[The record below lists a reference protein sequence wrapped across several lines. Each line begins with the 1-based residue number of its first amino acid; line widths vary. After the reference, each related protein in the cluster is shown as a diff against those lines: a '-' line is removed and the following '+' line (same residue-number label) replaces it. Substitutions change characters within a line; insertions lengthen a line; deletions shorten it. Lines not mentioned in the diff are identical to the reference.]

1 MRVIHRVHN
10 AARRIRSRIE
20 ESNDGFTLI
29 ELIVVIAILGIL
41 IAIAVPTIRG
51 FLENSKEQAYD
62 ADQRVIQLAVDAYYF
77 SPRNERYNNE
87 RQFPI
92 EGKHQDSPIQDD
104 RVWQETNARLYL
116 DKCDSDAANSPIE
129 FDDDERY
136 DEQGPPEHPTRGTKG
151 GTPIWKEGTGV
162 FNDDVRND
170 PSQDKGLLYCP
181 PRDDADDDFRGG
193 ADRFDHWEAVVVTT
207 QGEACNPVAT
217 GGCIVI
223 SSRDYIIDFCELVWG
238 GFIEDIPK
246 SASADH
252 DHQCDGVGSTDSD
265 ETPSPDAERGSYTW
279 FVNDAGKV
287 QSLYYFLPTDDRTGY
302 RDVYP

>member
-10 AARRIRSRIE
+10 AARRIRSRIG

-77 SPRNERYNNE
+77 SPSNVRFNNDRQYPIMGKRY
-87 RQFPI
+87 
-92 EGKHQDSPIQDD
+92 QDPM
-104 RVWQETNARLYL
+104 
-116 DKCDSDAANSPIE
+116 P
-129 FDDDERY
+129 DERGFTETFARRQL
-136 DEQGPPEHPTRGTKG
+136 EQCEGTGDDPQIKFEYEDRYLQDPPPPHPVLGTRGG
-151 GTPIWKEGTGV
+151 MPIWKEGRGSN
-162 FNDDVRND
+162 FDNDRND
-170 PSQDKGLLYCP
+170 PSRDQGLLYCP
-181 PRDDADDDFRGG
+181 PGDDADDDVRRG

-207 QGEACNPVAT
+207 QGQACNPVST
-217 GGCIVI
+217 PGCIVFN
-223 SSRDYIIDFCELVWG
+223 SRDYIIDFCELVWG

-287 QSLYYFLPTDDRTGY
+287 QSLYYFLPMERNRGY
-302 RDVYP
+302 WGVYP

>member
-77 SPRNERYNNE
+77 SPSNVRFNNDRQYPIMGKRYQAPVPDERGFIE
-87 RQFPI
+87 TFARRQLEKCVGTGDDPRITF
-92 EGKHQDSPIQDD
+92 EYEDRYIQD
-104 RVWQETNARLYL
+104 
-116 DKCDSDAANSPIE
+116 
-129 FDDDERY
+129 
-136 DEQGPPEHPTRGTKG
+136 PPPPHPVLGTSG
-151 GTPIWKEGTGV
+151 GMPIWKEGRGSN
-162 FNDDVRND
+162 FDRVRND
-170 PSQDKGLLYCP
+170 PTGDWRYLYCP
-181 PRDDADDDFRGG
+181 SDSDSDRDTSGELA
-193 ADRFDHWEAVVVTT
+193 DHWVAAVVTPN
-207 QGEACNPVAT
+207 GEECNPTTT
-217 GGCIVI
+217 GGCIVFN
-223 SSRDYIIDFCELVWG
+223 SRDYIIDFCELVWG

-252 DHQCDGVGSTDSD
+252 DHQCDGVGSTDSA

-279 FVNDAGKV
+279 YVDDAGKV
-287 QSLYYFLPTDDRTGY
+287 QSLYFFLPTEDRRGY
-302 RDVYP
+302 WDVYP

>member
-1 MRVIHRVHN
+1 MRVIHRAHN

-77 SPRNERYNNE
+77 SPSNVRFNND
-87 RQFPI
+87 RQYPI
-92 EGKHQDSPIQDD
+92 MGKRHQNAPIPEGSVSPDS
-104 RVWQETNARLYL
+104 NARSYL
-116 DKCDSDAANSPIE
+116 LSCDGLSGNSPIKFGE
-129 FDDDERY
+129 YE
-136 DEQGPPEHPTRGTKG
+136 EGSPENPILGTKG
-151 GTPIWKEGTGV
+151 GTPIWLDGTGV
-162 FNDDVRND
+162 YNDNVRND
-170 PSQDKGLLYCP
+170 PSRDKKLIYCP
-181 PRDDADDDFRGG
+181 PEDDSGNIVRGDD
-193 ADRFDHWEAVVVTT
+193 DRFDHWQAVVVTT
-207 QGEACNPVAT
+207 QGQACNPVST
-217 GGCIVI
+217 PGCIVI
-223 SSRDYIIDFCELVWG
+223 NSRDYIIDFCELVWR
-238 GFIEDIPK
+238 GFIEDTPK

-279 FVNDAGKV
+279 YVDDAGKV
-287 QSLYYFLPTDDRTGY
+287 QSLYYFLPTERRTGY